1 MRGGVQCEAKV
12 ASLTQPPHSQS
23 LDLYQIHSA
32 TLESGVLQDE
42 AVLSKL
48 QELKDSR
55 GLRIGLST
63 SGVNQAKTLDVAI
76 ATGLFGG
83 YT

>member
-1 MRGGVQCEAKV
+1 M
-12 ASLTQPPHSQS
+12 
-23 LDLYQIHSA
+23 
-32 TLESGVLQDE
+32 LQDE